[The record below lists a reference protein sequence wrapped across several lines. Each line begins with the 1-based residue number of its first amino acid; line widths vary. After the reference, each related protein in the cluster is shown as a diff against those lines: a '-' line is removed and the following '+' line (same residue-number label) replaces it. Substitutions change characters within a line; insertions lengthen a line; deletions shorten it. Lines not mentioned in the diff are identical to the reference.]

1 MDAQKDTFQ
10 TFLVDSFLS
19 GKKRGSKVITRAK
32 GNKIVALLKGTC
44 NDSDHHLKFWVKSR
58 KFSLMSYPALGLSD
72 VLCLPA
78 RKKVSIRKM

>member
-1 MDAQKDTFQ
+1 MRYGCSKRHLPGVFG
-10 TFLVDSFLS
+10 DSFLS
-19 GKKRGSKVITRAK
+19 GKKPGSKLITRAK

-44 NDSDHHLKFWVKSR
+44 KDSDHHLKFWVKSR

-78 RKKVSIRKM
+78 RKKGEH

>member
-1 MDAQKDTFQ
+1 MDAPKATFQ
-10 TFLVDSFLS
+10 KFLVDAFLS
-19 GKKRGSKVITRAK
+19 GKTSGSKVISRSK

-44 NDSDHHLKFWVKSR
+44 NESDAHLKFWVKSR

-78 RKKVSIRKM
+78 KKKVSI

>member
-19 GKKRGSKVITRAK
+19 GKKP
-32 GNKIVALLKGTC
+32 GTC

-78 RKKVSIRKM
+78 RKNGEH